1 MKTKTDIENKILQTL
16 DAFKSKLL
24 SNIDA
29 KRGYWCDETSEEGLQ
44 IICEGLEAFLIP
56 FLDKPKD
63 ITKYIPLS
71 DLKSEI
77 SRIYDVVS
85 KEGFIATPY
94 LDKDLKELG
103 IDPPEF
109 IDTVSYVLTCALH
122 AKIILK
128 DNNELDKETKEKID
142 YLIEKGINWII
153 NTYIDKENEKGWAGF
168 KPSESSLPHIY
179 STWSAIEALVSI
191 FEYINESDESYPKE
205 LRDGIKR
212 AKDILKDFKGWVLEF
227 AKRQGNEWSDIMCL
241 DIDIPTRTGVIYN
254 IYGLNILYDIY
265 EDGDKELLDLMIK
278 ELKKIL
284 EHWEF
289 NKHRFI
295 EDRFRSQRHRFIY
308 QRSKRKLEKT
318 LEYDDESILIVAIMV
333 LSYILKRFESILS
346 QVEYE
351 EGINLKDALIGAIDQ
366 MIIELYNIYYK
377 NGNNNLVDYNGTT
390 YADLSAWS
398 GNGAGSDDKEDDP
411 LFVNAGVDYHIFST
425 AGSYHGGEWP
435 PTTASSGTWTNDA
448 SNSPAL
454 DAGNPS
460 DSYSNEP
467 QSGNRINVGA
477 YGNTVQASKSTVVVV
492 NSWTGNVSDDWQT
505 TGNWSLGTIPTATD
519 DVTIPNGCPNYPLIN
534 DGTTVPECDDITI
547 ESAASVTIAPNGRM
561 TVNGEIINNAGNSGL
576 VIQSDATGTGSL
588 IQNSTS
594 GVDATVNQ
602 LLAASG
608 RAWHMV
614 GSPITA
620 APYTV
625 FPSTSNLYYY
635 DESTDDYWTGNNYD
649 AGSTLGWTA
658 FNSGNM
664 AVDKGYLFN
673 YFQTTLSFTG
683 QLNTSTAGAGIT
695 INYTDHGGTAPNG
708 SSYNNYDGWELV
720 ANPFTSAI
728 DWTVVDA
735 HAANLYD
742 AIYVW
747 DGANATYKSY
757 VVGTDSWDGAGT
769 NGGSQYIPAM
779 QGFFV
784 KVNESLGSGGTLD
797 IPASA
802 RVHNSQAFWKNG
814 DYETP
819 DNFLRLKVSANG
831 FNDETVVRF
840 VDGATNN
847 VDDHLDAYKLFSYV
861 DAAPQI
867 YTFGNEDH
875 AEYSVNSLPNSK
887 FVVTVP
893 LKLYVSDKTFAI
905 VATEMN
911 FPN

>member
-205 LRDGIKR
+205 LRDCIKR

-377 NGNNNLVDYNGTT
+377 NGFCVDIEGKFSIYITERVVEALVA
-390 YADLSAWS
+390 YAGYLGCRIEVRDIVE
-398 GNGAGSDDKEDDP
+398 K
-411 LFVNAGVDYHIFST
+411 
-425 AGSYHGGEWP
+425 
-435 PTTASSGTWTNDA
+435 
-448 SNSPAL
+448 L
-454 DAGNPS
+454 DALSEKMDEVFN
-460 DSYSNEP
+460 
-467 QSGNRINVGA
+467 Q
-477 YGNTVQASKSTVVVV
+477 VV
-492 NSWTGNVSDDWQT
+492 NS
-505 TGNWSLGTIPTATD
+505 
-519 DVTIPNGCPNYPLIN
+519 
-534 DGTTVPECDDITI
+534 I
-547 ESAASVTIAPNGRM
+547 ESLKK
-561 TVNGEIINNAGNSGL
+561 EIKFVREHVESLSN
-576 VIQSDATGTGSL
+576 IQE
-588 IQNSTS
+588 IVQ
-594 GVDATVNQ
+594 
-602 LLAASG
+602 
-608 RAWHMV
+608 
-614 GSPITA
+614 
-620 APYTV
+620 
-625 FPSTSNLYYY
+625 
-635 DESTDDYWTGNNYD
+635 
-649 AGSTLGWTA
+649 
-658 FNSGNM
+658 
-664 AVDKGYLFN
+664 KGIEN
-673 YFQTTLSFTG
+673 IKQD
-683 QLNTSTAGAGIT
+683 I
-695 INYTDHGGTAPNG
+695 
-708 SSYNNYDGWELV
+708 
-720 ANPFTSAI
+720 TSAI
-728 DWTVVDA
+728 ESIIQDIVNKLISKELEKEMKEILSKYEKT
-735 HAANLYD
+735 LPK
-742 AIYVW
+742 
-747 DGANATYKSY
+747 KS
-757 VVGTDSWDGAGT
+757 SKSEE
-769 NGGSQYIPAM
+769 NK
-779 QGFFV
+779 V
-784 KVNESLGSGGTLD
+784 KSKKES
-797 IPASA
+797 
-802 RVHNSQAFWKNG
+802 
-814 DYETP
+814 
-819 DNFLRLKVSANG
+819 
-831 FNDETVVRF
+831 
-840 VDGATNN
+840 
-847 VDDHLDAYKLFSYV
+847 
-861 DAAPQI
+861 
-867 YTFGNEDH
+867 
-875 AEYSVNSLPNSK
+875 
-887 FVVTVP
+887 
-893 LKLYVSDKTFAI
+893 
-905 VATEMN
+905 
-911 FPN
+911 